1 MHIKFEKKNKNEA
14 TRTTVTFLEA
24 EMNRIDSVKSKEW
37 FSKEIPILFQIV
49 NAELQICFI
58 CQIKAWKKTAFI
70 RFVLYSGF
78 LIRMQLNGTDNFFI
92 R

>member
-24 EMNRIDSVKSKEW
+24 EMNRIDSVKW

-58 CQIKAWKKTAFI
+58 CQIKAWKKNGLHTI
-70 RFVLYSGF
+70 RVVFWFSY
-78 LIRMQLNGTDNFFI
+78 
-92 R
+92 